1 MRLGGS
7 SEVIENELKLAIQ
20 SGTPIIVISSWEE
33 NLVEAITAK
42 TADALNR
49 PLLVWGRASGFSDK
63 KVTLQGVSTPEEA
76 LLRIRDA
83 GDGAIALLKDFHPYL
98 SDPLVVRLLRDIVE
112 KSYAG
117 GAKVVMSMPYPTI
130 PVELEKDSAFLTLP
144 LPGIGELKEIFKLV
158 CARGFGL
165 GKVPDELAERA
176 GVAGAGLTRRQAER
190 VFRVAVASAVGE
202 RGLLDVSAQ
211 ESLLKRVVDE
221 KRKITRSAMAL
232 EFRESGETFEDIGG
246 LDELKRW
253 LKARAGA
260 FSERARK
267 FGLPAPRGLLL
278 LGIQG
283 CGKSL
288 TAKAVSQLW
297 KIPLLRLDLSRI
309 DPLSGEQLLMQALHT
324 AEAVSPAVL
333 WIDEIEKGFSKA
345 GEISGGV
352 SLRSL
357 SAFITWLQEK
367 TAPVYVVATAN
378 SITQLPPELL
388 RKGRFDE
395 IFFVNLPSRDE
406 RREIFRIH
414 LAKRGRNPQDYDI
427 ELMAQKTEG
436 FSGAEIEAC
445 VIAGMFEAFSN
456 DREVTTGDILD
467 AIQTTIPLS
476 VTMEDEIN
484 AIRDWAR
491 GRARPASLDTRLS
504 ELLRP
509 QPAE

>member
-1 MRLGGS
+1 MIEPELRLALETGAP
-7 SEVIENELKLAIQ
+7 L
-20 SGTPIIVISSWEE
+20 IVISSWEE
-33 NLVEAITAK
+33 NLVEAIVQK
-42 TADALNR
+42 TADSLNR
-49 PLLVWGRASGFSDK
+49 PLLVWSRAAGFADK
-63 KVTLQGVSTPEEA
+63 KGKEQSNTTPEEA

-83 GDGAIALLKDFHPYL
+83 PDGSIALLKDFHPYL
-98 SDPLVVRLLRDIVE
+98 SDPLIVRLLRDIVE
-112 KSYAG
+112 KSYSG
-117 GAKVVMSMPYPTI
+117 GAKIILCMPHPVV
-130 PVELEKDSAFLTLP
+130 PVELEKDTAFLTLP
-144 LPGIGELKEIFKLV
+144 LPGIDELKEIFKLV
-158 CARGFGL
+158 CARGVSL
-165 GKVPDELAERA
+165 GRVPDELAERA
-176 GVAGAGLTRRQAER
+176 GVASAGLTRRQAER
-190 VFRVAVASAVGE
+190 VFRMALAYAVGDQH
-202 RGLLDVSAQ
+202 LLDTQAQ
-211 ESLLKRVVDE
+211 ETLLKCIVNE
-221 KRKITRSAMAL
+221 KRKITRGAMAL
-232 EFRESGETFEDIGG
+232 EFRESADTFEDIGG
-246 LDELKRW
+246 LGELKRW
-253 LKARAGA
+253 LKARVGA

-278 LGIQG
+278 IGIQG

-309 DPLSGEQLLMQALHT
+309 DPFSGEQLLMQALRT

-333 WIDEIEKGFSKA
+333 WIDEIEKGFSRA
-345 GEISGGV
+345 GDITGGV

-367 TAPVYVVATAN
+367 TSPVYVVATAN
-378 SITQLPPELL
+378 SITQMPPELL

-414 LAKRGRNPQDYDI
+414 LAKRRRNPNDFDI
-427 ELMAQKTEG
+427 ELLAQKTEG

-445 VIAGMFEAFSN
+445 VIAGMFEAFSQE
-456 DREVTTGDILD
+456 RELTTADILD
-467 AIQTTIPLS
+467 AVQTTIPLS
-476 VTMEDEIN
+476 VTMEEEIN

-491 GRARPASLDTRLS
+491 GRARPASLDTRLA